1 MVATKS
7 NTTSPVEN
15 CTLLLDRLEENEGKD
30 DRASKKAFSF
40 LGSGLDGGRIT
51 KSCTYRELGERTTS
65 LAKYLLTCTG
75 LKKGDRYV
83 RTHCSARLGAV
94 DVDVDVDVDVALD
107 ALFDVY

>member
-7 NTTSPVEN
+7 TTTTTN

-30 DRASKKAFSF
+30 DADDSKKAFSF

-83 RTHCSARLGAV
+83 LTLVAV
-94 DVDVDVDVDVALD
+94 D
-107 ALFDVY
+107 ALFVLK